1 MMETAEMAKVKGFRE
16 VRAGKYLTFRLSAEE
31 FGVEI
36 VKVQEIVGVI
46 NVTRVPQT
54 PAYVRG
60 VINLRGRVIPV
71 VDLRVKFGME
81 RIDDTDRTC
90 IVVVQ
95 ITRDFHEVTMAVIV
109 DEVSEVLDVKEDEI
123 DAPPEF
129 GSNVDT
135 GFIIGMGKVND
146 KVLMLLDI
154 DMILSSREIGL
165 MDTVA
170 KGQ

>member
-1 MMETAEMAKVKGFRE
+1 METAEMAKVKGFRE